1 MAVNMTPQFRRIS
14 SRSDCRV
21 QRGRQRGG
29 YSGPFQATQLWNSII
44 HALRTQVEV
53 KRRRQH
59 LRTYSNC
66 FTGSDA
72 VDVVLSHLMQ
82 NIYLS
87 CSDISRLQGVQLC
100 QALMDHKVFEPVGT
114 KLFRSEREGVF
125 EDTNNSFYGFVNCN
139 FSPVPWKKRAAENFS
154 LSERYDAKTKRLSR
168 ADCATTISNP
178 LALEMA
184 DERIEELLHA
194 ISLPSSFPPDI
205 VISEP
210 SRQLSKKVVDDIW
223 KQQILVRLLQL
234 IHLPVLEN
242 ILESPSKADQRKTVI
257 REEDLVV
264 SNTFLDREVTQSLKL
279 PKLDRWLCAAV
290 DCLEY
295 FPDQQVVMLSQQLPQ
310 NTEAKI
316 ELDMHKKMLFE
327 VLAKYYNQ
335 EREPFLHNHYLDI
348 HSRIL
353 ELLESGKHTHALEAL
368 QLYIRL
374 LAPNVREELRRLL
387 TFMAAAAE
395 PHSYKLQK
403 QFENKQILIK
413 TFTTAII
420 QNKALSKIQTEQLI
434 QFLIENSSGLFQTPL
449 TLLELISTKLRSLQN
464 GKDPDAISGFTFCQ
478 RLTSQE
484 FEEQAR
490 QTTQHLQQLIHRIGL
505 HPTLP
510 LKQKRK
516 LLKEFQKHHALV
528 CTEHF

>member
-1 MAVNMTPQFRRIS
+1 MAVNLTPRFRRLS
-14 SRSDCRV
+14 SRSDCRAR
-21 QRGRQRGG
+21 RGRWRGG

-44 HALRTQVEV
+44 HALHTRVEV

-87 CSDISRLQGVQLC
+87 SSDISRLQGVQLC
-100 QALMDHKVFEPVGT
+100 QALMDHKVFEPVGA
-114 KLFRSEREGVF
+114 KLFRSEKEGVF
-125 EDTNNSFYGFVNCN
+125 EDTNNSLYRFVNCK
-139 FSPVPWKKRAAENFS
+139 FSPISWKKRDAENFS
-154 LSERYDAKTKRLSR
+154 PGERHDVKTKRLSR
-168 ADCATTISNP
+168 THCATTISNP

-184 DERIEELLHA
+184 DERIEELLHT
-194 ISLPSSFPPDI
+194 ISLHSSFPPNI
-205 VISEP
+205 VINEP
-210 SRQLSKKVVDDIW
+210 SRQLSKNAVDDVW

-242 ILESPSKADQRKTVI
+242 ILESPSKMDQRKPII

-295 FPDQQVVMLSQQLPQ
+295 FPDQQIVMLSQQLPQ
-310 NTEAKI
+310 NTEDKI
-316 ELDMHKKMLFE
+316 ELDVHKKMFFD

-335 EREPFLHNHYLDI
+335 AREPFLHNHYVDT
-348 HSRIL
+348 HSGIL
-353 ELLESGKHTHALEAL
+353 ELLESEKHAHALEAL

-374 LAPNVREELRRLL
+374 LAPNAREELRRLL
-387 TFMAAAAE
+387 TFMATAAE
-395 PHSYKLQK
+395 PQGYKLQK
-403 QFENKQILIK
+403 QFENKQVLIK

-420 QNKALSKIQTEQLI
+420 QNKALSKIQTDQLI

-449 TLLELISTKLRSLQN
+449 TLLELISTKLRNLQN

-478 RLTSQE
+478 RVTCQK
-484 FEEQAR
+484 FEEQRR
-490 QTTQHLQQLIHRIGL
+490 QTTQHLQQLIHRIST

-516 LLKEFQKHHALV
+516 LFKEFQKHHVEV
-528 CTEHF
+528 CTEHV